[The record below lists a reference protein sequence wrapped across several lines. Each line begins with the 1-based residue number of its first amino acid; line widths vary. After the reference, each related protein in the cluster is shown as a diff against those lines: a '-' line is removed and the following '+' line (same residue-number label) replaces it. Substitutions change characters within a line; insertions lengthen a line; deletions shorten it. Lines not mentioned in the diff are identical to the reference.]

1 MSTRYEYFA
10 NTMCRLVDELLA
22 HLKQKAARKANGV
35 LTPEEEELKAYQA
48 DQEQVPQ
55 RRDHAVLPP

>member
-1 MSTRYEYFA
+1 
-10 NTMCRLVDELLA
+10 MCRLVDELLA